1 MTNGTVS
8 RDMQINNEQ
17 GLHMRPA
24 LLIMKLAEQYASEI
38 TLIKDNQRVS
48 AKSVISIM
56 TLAATQGS
64 TVTIEATGADA
75 EAAVAAIAELVADGF
90 DDADSSAEDSQ
101 PAGPA

>member
-8 RDMQINNEQ
+8 RDMKITNEQ

-24 LLIMKLAEQYASEI
+24 LLIMKLAEKYASDI
-38 TLIKDNQRVS
+38 SLTKDNQRVS

-64 TVTIEATGADA
+64 TVTIEATGPDAA
-75 EAAVAAIAELVADGF
+75 EAVEAVAAIVNDGF
-90 DDADSSAEDSQ
+90 DEADNPAEDSQ
-101 PAGPA
+101 QAGP